1 MGSDEIEQMNDENYI
16 EDFTDRVNDYD
27 PNQQYIQD
35 DNGTPQIEIA
45 KNIDGGTTLRTYR
58 QNST

>member
-27 PNQQYIQD
+27 PNQQYI
-35 DNGTPQIEIA
+35 
-45 KNIDGGTTLRTYR
+45 
-58 QNST
+58 